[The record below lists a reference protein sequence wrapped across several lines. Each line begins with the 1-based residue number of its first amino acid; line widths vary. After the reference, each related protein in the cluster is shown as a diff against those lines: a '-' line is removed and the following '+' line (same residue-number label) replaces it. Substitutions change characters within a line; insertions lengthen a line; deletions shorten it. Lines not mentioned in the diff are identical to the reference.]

1 MSAKS
6 PPRKTSPAGGAPKF
20 NPQWIDVAAVMAWG
34 ILLLKYWQNG
44 SLNILIH
51 PSYFGLVVVTGL
63 VLLGIGLLKG
73 YQLFRFPNKVP
84 PRTGHISLLPEGW
97 TTGLLLVTAIAG
109 LLITPKLFTSYT
121 AVQRGV
127 QESTVTTRV
136 NAESFRS
143 KIKPEARSLVDWV
156 RTLAAYPEPD
166 TYVGQK
172 VNINGFVVEAPQLGA
187 NHILLSRFVLT
198 CCAADVYPVA
208 LPVQL
213 PAGTAHK
220 KDQWLQVSG
229 KMSAEEL
236 AGKRQVVVVANDVQ
250 PIAVPEKP
258 YEY

>member
-6 PPRKTSPAGGAPKF
+6 SNRKAPPQWNR
-20 NPQWIDVAAVMAWG
+20 QWIDTAAVLAWG

-44 SLNILIH
+44 TLNILIH
-51 PSYFGLVVVTGL
+51 PNYFGLTVATGL
-63 VLLGIGLLKG
+63 ILLAIGLFKG
-73 YQLFRFPNKVP
+73 YQLFRFPKRLP

-97 TTGLLLVTAIAG
+97 MTGLMLATAIVG
-109 LLITPKLFTSYT
+109 LLFTPKLFASYT

-136 NAESFRS
+136 NAQSFRS
-143 KIKPEARSLVDWV
+143 QSKPENRSLVDWV

-172 VNINGFVVEAPQLGA
+172 VNINGFVVESPQFGPH
-187 NHILLSRFVLT
+187 HILLSRFVLT

-208 LPVQL
+208 LPVKL
-213 PAGTAHK
+213 TAGESYQR
-220 KDQWLQVSG
+220 DQWLQISG
-229 KMSAEEL
+229 KMAAEL
-236 AGKRQVVVVANDVQ
+236 LDGKRQVVVVANSAQ
-250 PIAVPEKP
+250 PIPVPEKP

>member
-6 PPRKTSPAGGAPKF
+6 SARKPSPPGGAPKF
-20 NPQWIDVAAVMAWG
+20 NRQWIDVAAVVAWG

-63 VLLGIGLLKG
+63 SLLTIGLCKG
-73 YQLFRFPNKVP
+73 YQLFRFPQQVP
-84 PRTGHISLLPEGW
+84 PRTGHVSLLPEGW
-97 TTGLLLVTAIAG
+97 TTGVLLVTAISG
-109 LLITPKLFTSYT
+109 LFITPKVFTSYT

-143 KIKPEARSLVDWV
+143 QMKPEARSLVDWV
-156 RTLAAYPEPD
+156 RTLAAYPEPE

-172 VNINGFVVEAPQLGA
+172 VKIDGFVVEAPQLGA

-208 LPVQL
+208 LTVQL
-213 PAGTAHK
+213 PTGTSYK

-236 AGKRQVVVVANDVQ
+236 GGKRQVVVVASSAQ
-250 PIAVPEKP
+250 PIAVPERP